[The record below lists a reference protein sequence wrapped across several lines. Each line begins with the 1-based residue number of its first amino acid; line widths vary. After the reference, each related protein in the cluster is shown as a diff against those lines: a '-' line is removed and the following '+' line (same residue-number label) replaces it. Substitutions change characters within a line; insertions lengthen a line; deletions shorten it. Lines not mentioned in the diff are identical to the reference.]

1 MGTDS
6 GVNMAL
12 RISLGLA
19 MLSMA
24 FALCAT
30 AATDQEDTWVENE
43 WNEESSPKLKTLSM
57 LHNGAGGVCMQVQLP
72 EFVPTEIVK
81 HGLNL
86 VWQSKI
92 GQQLATDLHG
102 RRVGSEIQM
111 RAKPCD
117 RVTHSNSLLS
127 YERKLA
133 FIGQVQLDI
142 YGQRMNSGTS
152 LAEQDD
158 YGHVIMAA
166 WGLPAWATPSSKT
179 ISMDLDVEGVAKG
192 SLCFEA
198 MVPSWIPTTVL
209 GTGLKLVLETS
220 VIAKLIQENP
230 VLRIFPDED
239 TEMVAENGCD
249 REENP
254 DQYLNYVTS
263 TLPFVGKLAC
273 KVYGSGITANWEQ
286 TQLLLDKESAKPII

>member
-1 MGTDS
+1 
-6 GVNMAL
+6 
-12 RISLGLA
+12 
-19 MLSMA
+19 MA

-192 SLCFEA
+192 SLCF
-198 MVPSWIPTTVL
+198 
-209 GTGLKLVLETS
+209 
-220 VIAKLIQENP
+220 
-230 VLRIFPDED
+230 
-239 TEMVAENGCD
+239 AENGCD